1 MKYLCFLKE
10 FNMNQIIT
18 FGEVLMRISPRGN
31 KKFIQSNN
39 VEFYFGGTEVNV
51 GISIANFGGNV
62 KHISCIS
69 DDFIGDT
76 AISYLRKFDV
86 STSAIVRSKR
96 PLGVYFLEVGAVMRP
111 SSISYNRSHSSFS
124 EIQPEMV
131 DWEKALKKGKWFHWT
146 GITPALNRGSQQTLL
161 EGLKLARAKGMQ
173 VSADPTYRSG
183 LWKYGENPKEILTEL
198 VNYST
203 IFIGGVNEI
212 NELLDTDF
220 SFSNEDFIEASKQL
234 MEKFPSIEK
243 VFDKIR
249 TSINSSWHKIRA
261 RMWNGKEFKETQ
273 DLDITHIIDRIGTGD
288 AYAAGI
294 IHGLQKFDDYKA
306 MEFGSAACAIKHT
319 YMGDVNY
326 ATEKDVI
333 NILEGN
339 TTGRL
344 KR

>member
-1 MKYLCFLKE
+1 
-10 FNMNQIIT
+10 MNQIIT

-39 VEFYFGGTEVNV
+39 VEFYFGGTELNV
-51 GISIANFGGNV
+51 GISIANFGGDV
-62 KHISCIS
+62 KHISCVS

-124 EIQPEMV
+124 EIKPEMV
-131 DWEKALKKGKWFHWT
+131 DWENSLKKGKWFHWT
-146 GITPALNRGSQQTLL
+146 GITPALCEGGYETLK
-161 EGLKLARAKGMQ
+161 EGLILAQKKGLEI
-173 VSADPTYRSG
+173 SADPTYRSG
-183 LWKYGENPKEILTEL
+183 LWKWGGNPKEVLRDL
-198 VNYST
+198 LSYSNV
-203 IFIGGVNEI
+203 FIGGVNEI
-212 NELLDTDF
+212 NEVLGTNY
-220 SFSNEDFIEASKQL
+220 SYSNEDFIEASKSL
-234 MEKFPSIEK
+234 IKEFPSITK

-249 TSINSSWHKIRA
+249 TSVNASWHKIRS
-261 RMWNGKEFKETQ
+261 RMWNGVEFRETE
-273 DLDITHIIDRIGTGD
+273 DLDITHIVDRIGTGD

-326 ATEKDVI
+326 ANEDDVL
-333 NILEGN
+333 NILAGN

-344 KR
+344 NR

>member
-1 MKYLCFLKE
+1 
-10 FNMNQIIT
+10 MNQIIT

-69 DDFIGDT
+69 DDFIGNT
-76 AISYLRKFDV
+76 AISYLNKFDLD
-86 STSAIVRSKR
+86 TTAIVRSSR
-96 PLGVYFLEVGAVMRP
+96 PLGVYFLEVGAVIRP

-124 EIQPEMV
+124 EIKPEMV
-131 DWEKALKKGKWFHWT
+131 DWEKSLENGKWFHWT
-146 GITPALNRGSQQTLL
+146 GITPALNKGSQQTLL
-161 EGLKLARAKGMQ
+161 EGLKLARKKGLQ

-183 LWKYGENPKEILTEL
+183 LWKYGENPREILSEMIE
-198 VNYST
+198 YST
-203 IFIGGVNEI
+203 IFIGGINEI
-212 NELLDTDF
+212 NELLETEYTY
-220 SFSNEDFIEASKQL
+220 SNEDFIAASKRL
-234 MEKFPSIEK
+234 METYPSIEK

-261 RMWNGKEFKETQ
+261 RMWNGVEFRETE
-273 DLDITHIIDRIGTGD
+273 DIDITHVVDRIGTGD
-288 AYAAGI
+288 AFAAGL
-294 IHGLQKFDDYKA
+294 IHGLHNFDDFKA
-306 MEFGSAACAIKHT
+306 IQFASAACAIIHT
-319 YMGDVNY
+319 YLGDVNY
-326 ATEKDVI
+326 ANEEEVVS
-333 NILEGN
+333 ILEGN